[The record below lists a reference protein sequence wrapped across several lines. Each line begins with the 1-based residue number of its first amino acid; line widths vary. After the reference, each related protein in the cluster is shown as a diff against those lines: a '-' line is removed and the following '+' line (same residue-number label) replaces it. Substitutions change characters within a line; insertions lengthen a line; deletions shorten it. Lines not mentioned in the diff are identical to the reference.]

1 MPADLAEFPE
11 YMERVMAGIDFAMPA
26 CVGPV
31 SYRGLEAVR
40 PVGALHGRPR
50 YQGVPPLIEHRRSRA
65 CPSPRVATAL
75 RLDAAATA

>member
-1 MPADLAEFPE
+1 
-11 YMERVMAGIDFAMPA
+11 
-26 CVGPV
+26 V